1 MKYQVII
8 PAAGQGKRMKA
19 GRNKQF
25 IELNEIPIIIHTL
38 RVFEEHDLCSSIIL
52 VINEAEKADF
62 QYLIKKYQI
71 KKVQQ
76 LVMGGKERQYSV
88 YNGLMA
94 VKGEELVLVHDGARP
109 FVNHVS
115 IDHLVAKAVETGAA
129 TLAVPVKDTIK
140 KVENGIVAETVERST
155 LWSVQTPQAFQLR
168 TILEA
173 HEKAI
178 NEGYL
183 GTDDASLLERV
194 GQPVSIVVGDYINM
208 KITTPE
214 DLYIAEAILTRNE
227 EK

>member
-1 MKYQVII
+1 MKYHVII

-38 RVFEEHDLCSSIIL
+38 RVFEEHDQCSSIIL

-62 QYLIKKYQI
+62 QYLMRKYQI
-71 KKVQQ
+71 KKVQK
-76 LVMGGKERQYSV
+76 LVTGGKERQYSV
-88 YNGLMA
+88 YNGLKV
-94 VKGEELVLVHDGARP
+94 VKDEELVLVHDGARP
-109 FVNHVS
+109 FVTHGS
-115 IDHLVAKAVETGAA
+115 IDRLVAKAVETGAA

-140 KVENGIVAETVERST
+140 KVEDGIVAETVERST

-168 TILEA
+168 MILEA

-194 GQPVSIVVGDYINM
+194 GQPVSIVVGDYTNM